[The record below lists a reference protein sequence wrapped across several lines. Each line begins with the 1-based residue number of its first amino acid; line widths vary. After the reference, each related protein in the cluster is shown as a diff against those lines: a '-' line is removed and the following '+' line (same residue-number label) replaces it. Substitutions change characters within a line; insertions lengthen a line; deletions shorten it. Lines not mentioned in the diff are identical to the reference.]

1 MTICSRA
8 PAGAAAAAGTAN
20 SWSPRAPFHRCV
32 EGWHDVEDSL
42 LSSHPICPLLMWLVV
57 DLISDDLLM
66 GAG

>member
-1 MTICSRA
+1 MMWKI
-8 PAGAAAAAGTAN
+8 
-20 SWSPRAPFHRCV
+20 
-32 EGWHDVEDSL
+32 SL